1 MGILKDK
8 VALVTGGARGF
19 GAADALALGREGARV
34 IVADVLDGTEIA
46 RECGGLYLKHDVS
59 SETSWTDV
67 IKEVQDRFG
76 RLDVLVNNAAIC
88 INGNPED
95 TDITSLRKIFS
106 VNVEGVLLGV
116 QHSLPLLKE
125 DGGGSIINIAST
137 SVQRYVPE
145 LLAYGASKGA
155 VGAMGTAIAGYCRQK
170 GYPVRCNTVYPGG
183 IDTPMVAQRVAE
195 LDPGERPD
203 VEGILGRPEEYANVI
218 VFLASDNSRYVNG
231 AQMIVD
237 RADHLI

>member
-1 MGILKDK
+1 MGILNDK

-19 GAADALALGREGARV
+19 GAADARALGREGARV
-34 IVADVLDGTEIA
+34 IVADLIDGAKVAE
-46 RECGGLYLKHDVS
+46 ECGGLYLKHDVS
-59 SETSWTDV
+59 SEASWAES
-67 IKEVQDRFG
+67 IKAVQNRFG
-76 RLDVLVNNAAIC
+76 RLDVLVNNAGIC

-95 TDITSLRKIFS
+95 TDITSMRKIFS

-116 QHSLPLLKE
+116 KHSLPLLKE
-125 DGGGSIINIAST
+125 NGGGSIINIAST
-137 SVQRYVPE
+137 SVQRYIPD

-155 VGAMGTAIAGYCRQK
+155 VGAMGTAIAGYCRQM

-195 LDPGERPD
+195 LEPAQRPNL
-203 VEGILGRPEEYANVI
+203 EAILGQPEEYANVI
-218 VFLASDNSRYVNG
+218 VFLASDGSRYVNG

-237 RADHLI
+237 RGDCLI

>member
-19 GAADALALGREGARV
+19 GAADARALGREGARV
-34 IVADVLDGTEIA
+34 IVADLIDGAEVA
-46 RECGGLYLKHDVS
+46 EDCGGLYLKHDVS
-59 SETSWTDV
+59 SEASWAES
-67 IKEVQDRFG
+67 IKAVQNRFG
-76 RLDVLVNNAAIC
+76 RLDVLVNNAGIC

-95 TDITSLRKIFS
+95 TDITSMRKIFS

-116 QHSLPLLKE
+116 KHSLPLLRE
-125 DGGGSIINIAST
+125 SGAGSIINIAST
-137 SVQRYVPE
+137 SVQRYVPD

-155 VGAMGTAIAGYCRQK
+155 VGAMGTAIAGYCRQM

-195 LDPGERPD
+195 LEPAQRPNL
-203 VEGILGRPEEYANVI
+203 EGILGQPEEYANVI
-218 VFLASDNSRYVNG
+218 VFLASDGSRYVNG
-231 AQMIVD
+231 AQFIVD
-237 RADHLI
+237 RGDCLI